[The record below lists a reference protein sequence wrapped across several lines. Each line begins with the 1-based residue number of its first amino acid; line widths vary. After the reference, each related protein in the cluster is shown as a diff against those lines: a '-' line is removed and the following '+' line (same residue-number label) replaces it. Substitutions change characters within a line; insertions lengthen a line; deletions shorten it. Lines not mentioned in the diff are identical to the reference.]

1 MWPVALL
8 SLSQI
13 VRKEDV
19 CCPSRDF
26 CSSSSAKDCLKVE
39 QSKRATIS
47 SHYHLQNVP
56 NVAVHSI
63 LMNICSLPP
72 AGESVPLHSHA
83 GFDVRLFDPDWC
95 RCRSETRATMTE
107 DPLVKGGARVQ
118 LRNVATMEN
127 VIMTESLQR
136 TKWQEHMFEY
146 RGEGNDRDYQRLD
159 CRRRRSQILTVN
171 DKWCI
176 LI

>member
-118 LRNVATMEN
+118 LRNVATVEN

-146 RGEGNDRDYQRLD
+146 RGEWSWLPEVGLQEETEPNPD
-159 CRRRRSQILTVN
+159 S
-171 DKWCI
+171 KW
-176 LI
+176 